1 MGLKTIRLRPLPEKG
16 AMEPASSFNSCLYL
30 GAVVHR
36 RLKPFGHRF
45 RYRVFWLYLDIDEI
59 PALAR
64 RIPWLSHNRF
74 NLVGFYDS
82 DHGPGD
88 GGPLRPW
95 IEQRLSAAGIE
106 EPLGA
111 ARLLCFPRLLGY
123 VFNPL
128 SVWYCFDRAGR
139 PLAILYEVSNTF
151 GQRHGY
157 LIPWVAGPSAA
168 SANQSCAK
176 RFFVSPFFPATGR
189 YRFALTLPDK
199 AMTLSILYD
208 TADGTALAAYQ
219 RGRRES
225 LSAKS
230 LARALALYPL
240 MTIKVIAAIH
250 WHALRLWLK
259 GARLQPLPPAPE
271 NDVTVTAP
279 GVVAPSVAVPGAAGR
294 T

>member
-1 MGLKTIRLRPLPEKG
+1 MDKLALHEPNEAALPPPAAAPG
-16 AMEPASSFNSCLYL
+16 AVRSCLYR

-59 PALAR
+59 PDLAR
-64 RIPWLSHNRF
+64 RLPGFSHNRF
-74 NLVGFYDS
+74 NLTAFYDR

-88 GGPLRPW
+88 GRPLRPW
-95 IEQRLSAAGIE
+95 LEQRLRAAGIE
-106 EPLGA
+106 APLGSVS
-111 ARLLCFPRLLGY
+111 LLCFPRLFGF

-128 SVWYCFDRAGR
+128 SVWYCFERAGR

-151 GQRHGY
+151 GERHGY
-157 LIPWVAGPSAA
+157 LIPWTAEPGVASVSQAC
-168 SANQSCAK
+168 SK

-189 YRFALTLPDK
+189 YRFALTLPEG
-199 AMTLSILYD
+199 AMSLSIMYD
-208 TADGTALAAYQ
+208 TVDGTALCAWQ
-219 RGRRES
+219 RGRREN
-225 LSAKS
+225 LSAVS
-230 LARALALYPL
+230 LAKAVLLYPL

-259 GARLQPLPPAPE
+259 GARLQTRPPAPA
-271 NDVTVTAP
+271 DSITVTHAAP
-279 GVVAPSVAVPGAAGR
+279 AASLAER